1 MAAQVDSKPRIP
13 TIVGM
18 FNPLARRMLGVG
30 IPLGPN
36 ALITI
41 RGRKTGVD
49 RTTPVAL
56 VEIGGKR
63 WVIGTF
69 GETHWVRNLRAAGH
83 ATLTVGRRQE
93 VVGATE
99 LGPNCCGRVLSRPRR
114 PLRAADPDGRGQV
127 DDRIVAGRQ
136 GHPRGSNWGR
146 GAASG
151 LRAAR
156 RVIGLI

>member
-99 LGPNCCGRVLSRPRR
+99 LGPTAAGEFFRDLVGPYVRR
-114 PLRAADPDGRGQV
+114 IPMGVGKWMIGSLLGAKDILEDPIG
-127 DDRIVAGRQ
+127 AGVR
-136 GHPRGSNWGR
+136 HPVFELHAGSS
-146 GAASG
+146 A
-151 LRAAR
+151 
-156 RVIGLI
+156 